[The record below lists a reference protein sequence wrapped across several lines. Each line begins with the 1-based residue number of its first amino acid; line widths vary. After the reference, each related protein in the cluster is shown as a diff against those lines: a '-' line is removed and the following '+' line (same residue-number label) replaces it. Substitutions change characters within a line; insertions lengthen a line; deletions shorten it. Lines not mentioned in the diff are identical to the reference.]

1 MNRLE
6 ETLDD
11 FQWEVYDEIAANIA
25 KIDPT
30 NIDEEL
36 QRQALTYSNYY
47 GLMALCKGK
56 LRDEELD
63 LEVFDARTKHDEYT
77 RKTEAGE
84 KITEKI
90 MEAFV
95 FSRPDYKNFVKQVS
109 NRKSQHE
116 MLKGL
121 VGSLSQRKDALIQIS
136 SNARAEKNMYS

>member
-1 MNRLE
+1 MNKLE
-6 ETLDD
+6 EALED
-11 FQWEVYDEIAANIA
+11 FRWEVYDDIAANIA
-25 KIDPT
+25 KIDSM

-36 QRQALTYSNYY
+36 QRQALTYSKYY
-47 GLMALCKGK
+47 GLMALCKDK
-56 LRDEELD
+56 LRDAELD
-63 LEVFDARTKHDEYT
+63 LEVFVARTKHDEYT

-95 FSRPDYKNFVKQVS
+95 FSRPDYKNFVKQVG
-109 NRKSQHE
+109 NRKSQYE

-121 VGSLSQRKDALIQIS
+121 VNSLSQRKDALIQIS

>member
-36 QRQALTYSNYY
+36 QRQALTYSKYY

-56 LRDEELD
+56 LRDAELD
-63 LEVFDARTKHDEYT
+63 LEVFVARTRHDEYT
-77 RKTEAGE
+77 RKTESGE